1 MSKYIVAGGAGF
13 LGANLCRKLLAG
25 GHQVQCVDDFS
36 TGKNRNIVELKEN
49 TNFELLNH
57 DLTKPFFP
65 VEADGIF
72 NLASPASPVHYQY
85 NPIRTLKMGTLAI
98 YNILGIATRLDV
110 PVLQASTSEV
120 YGDPLEHPQK
130 ESYWGNVNPIGPRA
144 CYDEGKRL
152 AEALCQ
158 AYKSF
163 NGVSIRIAR
172 IFNTYGPYMDPK
184 DGRVVSNFIMQALEN
199 KPLTIYGDGSQ
210 TRSFCFV
217 DDLVDGLLSLMDS
230 NYEYPINLG
239 NPSEF
244 TISELAQEVRKLVNP
259 NIGIIYKPLPE
270 DDPQK
275 RQPDITKAKEILN
288 WEPKIA
294 FRQGLSKTVDWFK
307 SLHN

>member
-1 MSKYIVAGGAGF
+1 
-13 LGANLCRKLLAG
+13 
-25 GHQVQCVDDFS
+25 
-36 TGKNRNIVELKEN
+36 
-49 TNFELLNH
+49 
-57 DLTKPFFP
+57 
-65 VEADGIF
+65 
-72 NLASPASPVHYQY
+72 
-85 NPIRTLKMGTLAI
+85 MGTLAI
-98 YNILGIATRLDV
+98 YNVLGIATRLKI

-120 YGDPLEHPQK
+120 YGDPLEHPQR

-152 AEALCQ
+152 AEALCV
-158 AYKSF
+158 AYKKY
-163 NGVSIRIAR
+163 NKISIRIAR
-172 IFNTYGPYMDPK
+172 IFNTYGPFMDPK
-184 DGRVVSNFIMQALEN
+184 DGRVVSNFIMQALQN

-217 DDLVDGLLSLMDS
+217 DDLVEGLVSLMDS
-230 NYEYPINLG
+230 NYEFPINLG

-259 NIGIIYKPLPE
+259 NIDIIYKPLPE

-288 WEPKIA
+288 WEPKVA

-307 SLHN
+307 SLH